1 MTRAEV
7 AAYFCAMSDVLY
19 ERGAK
24 PEDVIELSIT
34 TAFGVALGQGMDF
47 GVVVREFNRLLNASA
62 EKRAKRGEVPP

>member
-7 AAYFCAMSDVLY
+7 AVFFRKMNEVLS

-24 PEDVIELSIT
+24 PEDVIELAIT

-47 GVVVREFNRLLNASA
+47 GLVVREFNRLLNAAA